1 MRISDG
7 SSDVCSSDL
16 TEAEQVL
23 DNILL
28 SQRAFKTYNDFCD
41 RIDRIYSDR
50 DDLGETLGVIGLT
63 DRRYDLFWSSIEV
76 LKPAIYAKT
85 PAVVVKSRFTDAH
98 ATDKMTDELRARVH
112 NNEIER
118 GPITNTN
125 TSERADT

>member
-76 LKPAIYAKT
+76 LKPAIYAKQIG
-85 PAVVVKSRFTDAH
+85 
-98 ATDKMTDELRARVH
+98 RAAGR
-112 NNEIER
+112 ER
-118 GPITNTN
+118 MCQYV
-125 TSERADT
+125 